1 MVKQTLHK
9 PPTFLIL
16 ISAIFFGVAY
26 LVVSFPDAPG
36 RSAASYAAT
45 IAIATPAV
53 VALFRYM
60 GVARGA
66 VALLILSVFGYAIEG
81 LGVATGLPYGTFFYS
96 EALGPK
102 LFGLAPYILPVSY
115 VPLVIGA
122 VAATG
127 SPNAGSRGI
136 LTWAL
141 KSALFLTLIDGVL
154 DPGAASLGFW
164 VWPEGGPYYGV
175 PVSNYLGW
183 LISGALG
190 SFLLLL
196 FGRWNG
202 TPLPGLLDSVI
213 VAASFWTGVAV
224 FSWLPIP
231 ALLGVA
237 LFVYLLRRRFQLSR
251 ATGRTG
257 GYKLRAG

>member
-1 MVKQTLHK
+1 ML
-9 PPTFLIL
+9 L
-16 ISAIFFGVAY
+16 ISAVFFGVAY
-26 LVVSFPDAPG
+26 FVVRFPGSPG
-36 RSAASYAAT
+36 QSAASYAAT

-60 GVARGA
+60 GARRAA
-66 VALLILSVFGYAIEG
+66 VALLVLSVFGYVIEG
-81 LGVATGLPYGTFFYS
+81 FGVATGLPYGSFFYG

-127 SPNAGSRGI
+127 SRGI
-136 LTWAL
+136 LSWIL
-141 KSALFLTLIDGVL
+141 KSALLLTLIDGVL

-183 LISGALG
+183 LLSGALG
-190 SFLLLL
+190 SFLLLAA
-196 FGRWNG
+196 GRWNG
-202 TPLPGLLDSVI
+202 PPPPGLLDSII
-213 VAASFWTGVAV
+213 VAAAFWTGVAV
-224 FSWLPIP
+224 FAWLPIP
-231 ALLGVA
+231 ALLGA
-237 LFVYLLRRRFQLSR
+237 ASFAYLLRRRFQLSR
-251 ATGRTG
+251 ATSRTG
-257 GYKLRAG
+257 GYKLRSMLTGWYL